1 MSSKVQIVG
10 VQGAQESRTDRTIRQ
25 RLEKELRVAA
35 AAERA
40 QIASGL
46 PGPTVPKDGIH
57 RPRNLRSK
65 LEVKIPFHRAT
76 SRVLATAYP
85 FLVASGETLR
95 GPYIGEDVLARSPF
109 GFDPWLAYSANVV
122 RSHSA
127 AIIGVKGTGK
137 SMLAKSWSC
146 GLMRMG
152 RKVAVPHDPN
162 GEWGRVSTF
171 AGGKTVGVGGGRH
184 TRINLL
190 DPGERDAAMSDED
203 WQADVLQFRRST
215 MKTVMSQLRGMV
227 PMTPFEHTTID
238 LVLMHLAHHDTVVLP
253 MVYDRL
259 RDVDAWTQDEDVRQA
274 ARVLAHTVRLVVE
287 GELQGLFDGESTV
300 TFDASAPMMVVDT
313 SALKGASPEAKA
325 LLRLATSNWIKRA
338 TSGSHRQ
345 PRVIVHEEAAV
356 ELLNDVAGGGGGGLT
371 EKVAGEKV
379 ARHDGVS
386 NWYLLHRIADLD
398 ALGDRGSAVHSQA
411 LGLLADCDTRISY
424 AQHEGELDRS
434 QEVLGWNSTMR
445 RIVRRLEKGEG
456 LWQIGPDR
464 IAKVKNIMTP
474 GMERVFKTDTAG
486 GERR

>member
-1 MSSKVQIVG
+1 M
-10 VQGAQESRTDRTIRQ
+10 
-25 RLEKELRVAA
+25 
-35 AAERA
+35 
-40 QIASGL
+40 
-46 PGPTVPKDGIH
+46 
-57 RPRNLRSK
+57 
-65 LEVKIPFHRAT
+65 
-76 SRVLATAYP
+76 LATAYP

-95 GPYIGEDVLARSPF
+95 GPYIGEDMLARSPF
-109 GFDPWLAYSANVV
+109 GFDPWLAYAAGVV

-137 SMLAKSWSC
+137 SMLAKSWAC

-152 RKVAVPHDPN
+152 RRVAVPHDPN
-162 GEWGRVSTF
+162 GEWGRVAEF
-171 AGGKTVGVGGGRH
+171 VDGKTVSVGRSRR

-190 DPGERDAAMSDED
+190 DPGERDAVLSEED
-203 WQADVLQFRRST
+203 WRADVLQFRRGT
-215 MKTVMSQLRGMV
+215 MKTVMSQLRAMA

-238 LVLMHLAHHDTVVLP
+238 LVLTDLAHHDTVVLP

-259 RDVDAWTQDEDVRQA
+259 RRVEEWTGDEDVRHA

-325 LLRLATSNWIKRA
+325 LLRLATSNWIKRS
-338 TSGSHRQ
+338 TSGSHRH

-356 ELLNDVAGGGGGGLT
+356 ELLNDVTGGGAGGLT

-398 ALGDRGSAVHSQA
+398 ALGDRGSALHSQA

-474 GMERVFKTDTAG
+474 GMEQVFKTDTAG
-486 GERR
+486 GERA